1 MIHQQMQGQIAGWK
15 IIMRDKE
22 KEFQSLLPL
31 TDREKVYKRFF
42 ELRGDAEAYQAYMKE
57 MGEYVREKRLL
68 IFEYP
73 FVTHPELLTENDLY
87 PDLSISRG
95 ANVNVVRHLR
105 YTPVFVHSHSFFTML
120 YVMTGHCGHS
130 AGGLDMPLEQG
141 DAFFLPPYVKQ
152 TIEVF
157 DDESVILNLHIR
169 KDTFDD
175 VFFNT
180 LRYNNILSDFFLSS
194 LYSKEPAQ
202 GILFHTGGD
211 EEIRDTILE
220 MYHEVELDDA
230 YSWRLLNTMVP
241 QLFAK
246 LLRYYS
252 EQAVFTGASAPKTDN
267 VKLRILSYIN
277 NHYKTVTLEELADH
291 FNYSVPHCSKLIRE
305 ETGVGFVAFVRRI
318 KMNHAVPLLLNTK
331 TAIAE
336 ISSIVGYEN
345 PESFIRVF
353 QKVYGTTPSAFRKK
367 MKQV

>member
-1 MIHQQMQGQIAGWK
+1 
-15 IIMRDKE
+15 MRDKE
-22 KEFQSLLPL
+22 KELQSLLPL
-31 TDREKVYKRFF
+31 TEEEQVYKRFY
-42 ELRGDAEAYQAYMKE
+42 ELREDTEAYKVYMQE
-57 MGEYVREKRLL
+57 MEDYVRQNRML

-73 FVTHPELLTENDLY
+73 FVSYPDLLTEKDFYADLA
-87 PDLSISRG
+87 ISHG
-95 ANVNVVRHLR
+95 SNVNVVRHLR
-105 YTPVFVHSHSFFTML
+105 YTPVFWHRHSFFTVL
-120 YVMTGHCGHS
+120 YVMKGQCGHK
-130 AGGLDMPLEQG
+130 AGDLNMPLEQG
-141 DAFFLPPYVKQ
+141 DIFFLPPYVKQ

-180 LRYNNILSDFFLSS
+180 LRYNNILSDFFMSS
-194 LYSKEPAQ
+194 LYSKAPVQ

-211 EEIRDTILE
+211 EEIRDIILE

-252 EQAVFTGASAPKTDN
+252 DQAVFTGASIPKADN
-267 VKLRILSYIN
+267 VRLRILSYIN
-277 NHYKTVTLEELADH
+277 NHYKTVTLEELAEH
-291 FNYSVPHCSKLIRE
+291 FHYSVPHCSRLIRD

-318 KMNHAVPLLLNTK
+318 KMNQAVALLLNTK
-331 TAIAE
+331 TAISG
-336 ISSIVGYEN
+336 ISNMVGYEN

-353 QKVYGTTPSAFRKK
+353 QKVYGITPSAFRKK
-367 MKQV
+367 MMKK